1 MQVRAEQL
9 GDEIYVLEGGDE
21 DVAQGDDLEF
31 RLALC
36 DRNLVSS
43 GRTFS
48 WRRCFR
54 SFNSRY
60 VLFDRTGVLKGFM
73 IFLMA
78 TDWAVNS
85 SLAELEEETSAGEIP
100 KKKKNLDRQRL
111 TSDTHQTRPKAP
123 MPTG

>member
-100 KKKKNLDRQRL
+100 KKNKPRSTEADE
-111 TSDTHQTRPKAP
+111 
-123 MPTG
+123 